1 MPPRSLS
8 SDDRL
13 SCLQKISGV
22 WGLAPRS
29 REAPVPF
36 LDRFLRESCG
46 SKGKPQDRGLG
57 LEGPV
62 CHQPLC
68 QELINGNR
76 SEEGPT
82 IKFSVYD
89 CENRYRSAAS

>member
-1 MPPRSLS
+1 MPL
-8 SDDRL
+8 
-13 SCLQKISGV
+13 KIPGV

-36 LDRFLRESCG
+36 LHRTFKKAVG
-46 SKGKPQDRGLG
+46 PKGKPQDCRLG

-68 QELINGNR
+68 QESINDNR
-76 SEEGPT
+76 SEEEPT
-82 IKFSVYD
+82 TEFSV
-89 CENRYRSAAS
+89 